1 MIELRHLR
9 YFCAVADELHF
20 GRAARRLHIAQPAL
34 SRQIRKLE
42 EEVGTTL
49 LARTQ
54 RSVALT
60 MPGQAFLER
69 AEQILDNVSQAV
81 AEANRIADGQTGSLR
96 VAFIHSS
103 TYNLTPT
110 ALDIFATHHPGIRLE
125 LQEMTVIDQKRA
137 IGRGDVDIGLL
148 RPPVEDRS
156 LSFESVMKEGFVLAV
171 PRQHR
176 LADQPIVNLRALAH
190 EQFIMFERRQSPLFH
205 ERIMQSCE
213 EAGFVPRVAQEAI
226 QIHTVLGLV
235 GAGLGIALMPD
246 AAQKLLMPRV
256 CFIRVA
262 QPIQPVEIAL
272 AWRRDNLNPALPLFR
287 QAVKDGVRSVLA
299 EREIEPA
306 LEKADDDG
314 RDPIKP

>member
-69 AEQILDNVSQAV
+69 AEQILDNVNQAV

-306 LEKADDDG
+306 LEKTDDDG
-314 RDPIKP
+314 RDPVKS

>member
-20 GRAARRLHIAQPAL
+20 SRAAQRLRIAQPAL
-34 SRQIRKLE
+34 SRQIRRLE

-49 LARTQ
+49 LTRTQ

-69 AEQILDNVSQAV
+69 SKQILDDVGQAV
-81 AEANRIADGQTGSLR
+81 TEANRIANGQTGSLR

-103 TYNLTPT
+103 TYNLTPA
-110 ALDIFATHHPGIRLE
+110 ALDIFASHHPGIRLD

-148 RPPVEDRS
+148 RPPIEDRN
-156 LSFESVMKEGFVLAV
+156 LAVESVMEEGFVLAV
-171 PRQHR
+171 PQQHR
-176 LADQPIVNLRALAH
+176 LADQTSVNLHALAQ
-190 EQFIMFERRQSPLFH
+190 EQFIMFDRRQSPLFH

-213 EAGFVPRVAQEAI
+213 TAGFVPRVAQEAI

-246 AAQKLLMPRV
+246 AALKLSMPRV
-256 CFIRVA
+256 RFIPVA
-262 QPIQPVEIAL
+262 QPIRPVEIAL

-287 QAVKDGVRSVLA
+287 QAVREGARTVLA
-299 EREIEPA
+299 ERKAEFA
-306 LEKADDDG
+306 LEKAGDDD
-314 RDPIKP
+314 RDPIRS

>member
-34 SRQIRKLE
+34 SRQIRRLE

-69 AEQILDNVSQAV
+69 SRRILDEVGRAV
-81 AEANRIADGQTGSLR
+81 AEANRIAGGQTGRLR

-103 TYNLTPT
+103 TYSLTPT
-110 ALDIFATHHPGIRLE
+110 ALNIFASRHPGICVD
-125 LQEMTVIDQKRA
+125 LQEMTVIGQKRA
-137 IGRGDVDIGLL
+137 ISLGDIDIGLL
-148 RPPVEDRS
+148 RPPIEDRD
-156 LSFESVMKEGFVLAV
+156 LAFESVMKESFVLAV
-171 PRQHR
+171 PQHHK
-176 LADQPIVNLRALAH
+176 LAGRKDVTLPELAQ
-190 EQFIMFERRQSPLFH
+190 EQFIMFDRRQSPLFH
-205 ERIMQSCE
+205 ERIMTSCE
-213 EAGFVPRVAQEAI
+213 AAGFTPRVAQEAI

-246 AAQKLLMPRV
+246 AALKLSMPRV
-256 CFIRVA
+256 RFLSVA
-262 QPIQPVEIAL
+262 QPIEPVEIAL
-272 AWRRDNLNPALPLFR
+272 AWRRDNVNPALPLFR
-287 QAVKDGVRSVLA
+287 QAVKEGARSVRAVPEADLA
-299 EREIEPA
+299 PR
-306 LEKADDDG
+306 KAADETSGSVDS
-314 RDPIKP
+314 